1 MQNRPK
7 QKDEAPMQTDDRQ
20 LLLLG
25 LLRTQEMHGY
35 QLNQFLEE
43 HLDFMA
49 SLKPSTAY
57 YALDKMAEAGLV
69 RTFTEQ
75 EGNRP
80 TRQVYGI
87 TPAGE
92 ARFQAL
98 LRRNLARY
106 EPLESGDDIGV
117 SYLLE
122 LPKAEAVELLTQK
135 QSHVAAK
142 LAQLKMVEAHVGTA
156 DAIHLTL
163 KRTTLLLQSDL
174 AWLAD
179 VLAWVT
185 TSSPSQLSK
194 G

>member
-1 MQNRPK
+1 
-7 QKDEAPMQTDDRQ
+7 MQTDDRQ

-49 SLKPSTAY
+49 NLKPSTAY
-57 YALDKMAEAGLV
+57 YALEKMAEAGLV
-69 RTFTEQ
+69 QTYAEQ

-80 TRQVYGI
+80 PRQVYTI

-92 ARFQAL
+92 VRFQTL

-106 EPLESGDDIGV
+106 ETRDSGDDIGV
-117 SYLLE
+117 SYLAE
-122 LPKAEAVELLTQK
+122 LPKAEAAELLAQK
-135 QSHVAAK
+135 QAQIAGLLAK
-142 LAQLKMVEAHVGTA
+142 VKAVQAHVSPD

-163 KRTTLLLQSDL
+163 KRAVMQFQADL
-174 AWLAD
+174 DWLEQVQD
-179 VLAWVT
+179 WLEQH
-185 TSSPSQLSK
+185 PSNS
-194 G
+194 